1 MYLESELNHKAEIK
15 KKQMTEEVVGKL
27 KDLGN
32 SFLGMFGMSVDNFK
46 MNPNPQGGYSI
57 SIEK

>member
-1 MYLESELNHKAEIK
+1 MEAELNRKAEIK
-15 KKQMTEEVVGKL
+15 KKQMQEEVVGKL

-32 SFLGMFGMSVDNFK
+32 KFLGMFGMNLDNFK
-46 MNPNPQGGYSI
+46 MKPNENGGYSV